1 MKDYGTNTSRTG
13 IVKWTA
19 MSYFYFYNYRMFKHN
34 FQYEDYLNTL
44 PHTSANLFMKFRLL
58 NHKLPIQKG
67 RFLGIERNERLCQ
80 KCNINEIGDEFHYIF
95 KCPFFTNSR
104 RQFLKPYFWK
114 YPNTLKFSALF
125 NSSNKTIL
133 KNLVAFI
140 RIILQT
146 FK

>member
-1 MKDYGTNTSRTG
+1 
-13 IVKWTA
+13 
-19 MSYFYFYNYRMFKHN
+19 MFKHN